1 MVQTQSK
8 LLEKFEVS
16 QNKDITQIIFFL
28 EPEEEI
34 FIYLLYL
41 YLDGDQPDAHPD
53 GPSFF
58 LIILHKSFLELQLCF
73 IIPAVTWQFHNYR
86 MNNKYSVLH

>member
-41 YLDGDQPDAHPD
+41 YLDGD
-53 GPSFF
+53 
-58 LIILHKSFLELQLCF
+58 
-73 IIPAVTWQFHNYR
+73 
-86 MNNKYSVLH
+86 